1 MMNSKTAFVATL
13 TSIAAFSATALGGA
27 ADEVTLRLGQVQAKP
42 GETVAVPI
50 SMATT
55 ELVGG
60 FDFEIIAD
68 GETISDISWDGPL
81 FSNGW
86 EGWANTPNDAVW
98 LSAACIFTED
108 QVGPGDHLLVNA
120 MIDIPA
126 DAQPGD
132 FIPFEARQTWF
143 VNYGFEF
150 GEVIVENGG
159 ITVRGSADL
168 SGDGMVGSAD
178 LGIMLAQ
185 WGSKGSGDL
194 DGDGVV
200 GGKDIGMLLSLWGS
214 EG

>member
-1 MMNSKTAFVATL
+1 MMNTKSAVTTFLAAAVAC
-13 TSIAAFSATALGGA
+13 SASALGGT
-27 ADEVTLRLGQVQAKP
+27 ADEVTLRLGTVQAKP
-42 GETVAVPI
+42 GDTVAVPI
-50 SMATT
+50 SMVTT

-60 FDFEIIAD
+60 FDFELTAD

-86 EGWANTPNDAVW
+86 EGWANTPSNTVW

-132 FIPFEARQTWF
+132 FIPFEAGQTWF

-168 SGDGMVGSAD
+168 TGDGIVGPAD
-178 LGIMLAQ
+178 LGLMLSQ
-185 WGSKGSGDL
+185 WGSKGDGDL
-194 DGDGVV
+194 DGDNVV
-200 GGKDIGMLLSLWGS
+200 TGKDLGMLLSLWGS
-214 EG
+214 DG